1 MLSLYSSALPP
12 AYPNALPSS
21 TVCLLASS
29 AFPTKKV
36 IKVTG
41 SVNDFLKPTPN
52 SLANTPNDLN
62 LLFKL
67 LVESIAFC
75 FIVYALSSNSS
86 LFLSVNKP
94 CFSSSF
100 FSFSISRSLFFISSV
115 DKASWISCL
124 LNSSTASVASFI
136 FKKLANEPPYWEIV
150 LPAAWASPPKSFLVS
165 AICLVKLSS
174 FSNIGI
180 PDFNASSALSNNSFS
195 FCNSFNR
202 FSCNEVLSSKA
213 PNLSNSRLR
222 SVSDAFNRAT
232 TNSNSCFSSAR
243 PFFIFLKFLSV
254 RSLYPFW

>member
-75 FIVYALSSNSS
+75 FIVYA
-86 LFLSVNKP
+86 
-94 CFSSSF
+94 
-100 FSFSISRSLFFISSV
+100 
-115 DKASWISCL
+115 
-124 LNSSTASVASFI
+124 
-136 FKKLANEPPYWEIV
+136 
-150 LPAAWASPPKSFLVS
+150 
-165 AICLVKLSS
+165 
-174 FSNIGI
+174 
-180 PDFNASSALSNNSFS
+180 
-195 FCNSFNR
+195 
-202 FSCNEVLSSKA
+202 
-213 PNLSNSRLR
+213 
-222 SVSDAFNRAT
+222 
-232 TNSNSCFSSAR
+232 
-243 PFFIFLKFLSV
+243 
-254 RSLYPFW
+254 